1 MKNLQNDWNMAK
13 ELALRVKARGGRV
26 FLVGGCVRDGL
37 MGREI
42 KDIDVEVHGVSAPVL
57 EEILDSLGER
67 MAIGE
72 SFGIY
77 AIKGCGLDIAMP
89 RKEQLRGRGHKDFD
103 VFTDPDL
110 GEKEAARRRD
120 FTVNAMMRDVL
131 TGELC
136 DPFKGQRDL
145 KRRILRHVD
154 DRTFPEDPLRVLRAA
169 QFAAR
174 FEFHVAKETVE
185 LCRRMSLDALSKE
198 RVEGEL
204 KKALLQ
210 SAHPSIFF
218 RVLRDMEQLG
228 FWFPEIEALIG
239 VPQNPRF
246 HTEGDVWNHTMLVL
260 DAAAK
265 YREHTDNPFGFMLSA
280 LTHDLGK
287 VTATEYETGKFHAY
301 GHETAGLP
309 MAEAFLRRITNENDL
324 VDYVLNLTQLHMK
337 PTTIVASG
345 ASLKTSNR
353 MFDESIDPEGLIYL
367 SMADGQGTRSPYPF
381 VSAEENLRARL
392 EIYQQTMA
400 QPYVMGRDLIE
411 AGLKPGPDFSE
422 FLNLAHKLRL
432 AGVPKD
438 EALKQVL
445 AEARKSRRKKGN
457 G

>member
-1 MKNLQNDWNMAK
+1 MNNLQNDLNMAK
-13 ELALRVKARGGRV
+13 ELALRVRERGGRV
-26 FLVGGCVRDGL
+26 WMVGGCVRDEL

-42 KDIDVEVHGVSAPVL
+42 KDIDVEVHGVSASVL

-77 AIKGCGLDIAMP
+77 ALKGCGMDIAMP

-174 FEFHVAKETVE
+174 FEFHLAKETVE
-185 LCRRMSLDALSKE
+185 LCKRMPLDALSKE

-210 SAHPSIFF
+210 SQHPSIFF

-260 DAAAK
+260 DAAVK
-265 YREHTDNPFGFMLSA
+265 YREQAENPFGFMLSA

-287 VTATEYETGKFHAY
+287 ITATEYETGKFHAY
-301 GHETAGLP
+301 GHETIGLP
-309 MAEAFLRRITNENDL
+309 MAEAFLRRISNEKEL
-324 VDYVLNLTQLHMK
+324 IDYVLNLTALHMK
-337 PTTIVASG
+337 PTTIVVSG
-345 ASLKTSNR
+345 ASLKTSNH
-353 MFDESIDPEGLIYL
+353 MFDDSVDPEGLIYL
-367 SMADGQGTRSPYPF
+367 SMADGQGTRSPYPY
-381 VSAEENLRARL
+381 VSSEENLRARL
-392 EIYQQTMA
+392 AVYRETMA

-411 AGLKPGPDFSE
+411 AGLEPGPDFSD
-422 FLNLAHKLRL
+422 FLDLAHKLRL
-432 AGVPKD
+432 AGIPKD